1 VAVLCCILNH
11 GITSSFRF
19 AVVPVKFNHNFVE
32 LLPMQKMKTCQQF
45 SYFLKSF
52 YSLLSL
58 NTGKGYAMYSCVC
71 VYTFVYLHL
80 QILTIICIRTVL
92 SLNVSK
98 SYMYEFKKM

>member
-1 VAVLCCILNH
+1 MLCIL
-11 GITSSFRF
+11 
-19 AVVPVKFNHNFVE
+19 
-32 LLPMQKMKTCQQF
+32 
-45 SYFLKSF
+45 
-52 YSLLSL
+52 
-58 NTGKGYAMYSCVC
+58 VC